1 MKKILA
7 FVLAF
12 AMLATLAVGMTSSAE
27 KNLLPISE
35 ETVEGIVGSA
45 HMQAIR
51 EEHGGY
57 PVIGSWAGVPTVEEG
72 EWINNGMISIDTETV
87 KFGEKSVKLA
97 PNKNGTCL
105 VAKYVVPA
113 SNYEAG
119 KTYTFQCYVKTQKI
133 LATSSGVGI
142 AVEAFTD
149 THGDAGFDSST
160 LNAES
165 ITGTK
170 DWILQSVTFTMPEA
184 TAANGEPIIMSFNMM
199 AWTAMAGTA
208 WFDGAAL
215 VEGDKALDFE
225 SLEQPAPI
233 EKPAEPTAAPTA
245 EPTPEPTAEPT
256 PEPTAEPTPE
266 PTEAPAAEPTAA
278 PTEAPAEPTA
288 APTKAP
294 EPTKAPV
301 VDNPSSGDFST
312 VAFVALAIAAAGVLL
327 VSLKKREA

>member
-7 FVLAF
+7 FVLAL
-12 AMLATLAVGMTSSAE
+12 AMLATLAIGMTSSAE

-72 EWINNGMISIDTETV
+72 EWVNNGMISIDTETV
-87 KFGEKSVKLA
+87 KFGEKSIKIA
-97 PNKNGTCL
+97 PSKKATCL
-105 VAKYVVPA
+105 VAKFVVPA

-119 KTYTFQCYVKTQKI
+119 KTYTFQCYVKTQKL
-133 LATSSGVGI
+133 LATSQGAYI
-142 AVEAFTD
+142 AVEAYTD
-149 THGDAGFDSST
+149 THGDAGFDSSA
-160 LNAES
+160 LGSEV

-170 DWILQSVTFTMPEA
+170 DWMLQSVTFTMPEA
-184 TAANGEPIIMSFNMM
+184 TTAAGEPVIMSFCMN
-199 AWTAMAGTA
+199 AWTAMAGTV

-215 VEGDKALDFE
+215 VEGDKALDYD
-225 SLEQPAPI
+225 SLEQPTVT
-233 EKPAEPTAAPTA
+233 EKPA

-266 PTEAPAAEPTAA
+266 PTEAPAEPTAA
-278 PTEAPAEPTA
+278 PTEAPEPTEAPAEPTA

-301 VDNPSSGDFST
+301 VENPDSGDFAT

-327 VSLKKREA
+327 VSMKKREA

>member
-7 FVLAF
+7 FVLAL
-12 AMLATLAVGMTSSAE
+12 AMLATLAIGMTGSAE

-72 EWINNGMISIDTETV
+72 EWVNNGMISIDTETV

-113 SNYEAG
+113 SNFEAG

-160 LNAES
+160 LNSEV

-170 DWILQSVTFTMPEA
+170 DWMLQSVTFTMPEA

-245 EPTPEPTAEPT
+245 EPTPEPTEAP
-256 PEPTAEPTPE
+256 AE
-266 PTEAPAAEPTAA
+266 PTEAPTEAPE
-278 PTEAPAEPTA
+278 PTEAPAEPTV

-301 VDNPSSGDFST
+301 VENPDSGDFAT

-327 VSLKKREA
+327 VSMKKREA

>member
-1 MKKILA
+1 MA
-7 FVLAF
+7 
-12 AMLATLAVGMTSSAE
+12 
-27 KNLLPISE
+27 
-35 ETVEGIVGSA
+35 
-45 HMQAIR
+45 AIR

-72 EWINNGMISIDTETV
+72 EWVNNGMISIDTETV

-113 SNYEAG
+113 SNFEAG

-160 LNAES
+160 LNSEV

-170 DWILQSVTFTMPEA
+170 DWMLQSVTFTMPEA

-245 EPTPEPTAEPT
+245 EPTPEPT
-256 PEPTAEPTPE
+256 
-266 PTEAPAAEPTAA
+266 EAPAE
-278 PTEAPAEPTA
+278 PTEAPAEPTV

-301 VDNPSSGDFST
+301 VENPDSGDFAT

-327 VSLKKREA
+327 VSMKKREA